1 MNTILQDLQDTLYET
16 FILGWNPKGGTWM
29 EWSIWGTKLAG
40 SLRSLAVLFAK
51 LMISESGSAPAQQ
64 RKRKI
69 WIGADEAASNQPR
82 GGGGGGGDTAWV
94 PGEGVPVA
102 LAVHLDVD
110 AYRHQVI
117 PRRPA
122 ARPRR
127 RRRSG
132 GGDAEATL
140 PREGQGR
147 GGDDVHAELDRRR
160 PGGAEA
166 HRLHLPRRAAAGS
179 SSVRAGGVA
188 GDVAA
193 RIPFFFLFFFFFSEM
208 RAS

>member
-1 MNTILQDLQDTLYET
+1 MHTYPQELISDYSIVYPEVNLEGHNLLPDLHLLSLVGTE
-16 FILGWNPKGGTWM
+16 LGQLPLDGVEHLGD
-29 EWSIWGTKLAG
+29 EVGRQLEVLG
-40 SLRSLAVLFAK
+40 RPLR
-51 LMISESGSAPAQQ
+51 
-64 RKRKI
+64 
-69 WIGADEAASNQPR
+69 EAYDLR
-82 GGGGGGGDTAWV
+82 VGVAWV

-193 RIPFFFLFFFFFSEM
+193 RIPFFFLVFFFFSEM